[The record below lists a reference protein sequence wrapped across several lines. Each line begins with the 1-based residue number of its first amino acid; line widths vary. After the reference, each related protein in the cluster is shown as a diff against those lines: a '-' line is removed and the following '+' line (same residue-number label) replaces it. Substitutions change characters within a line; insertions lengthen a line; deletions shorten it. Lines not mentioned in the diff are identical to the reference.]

1 MTAGL
6 TDHDVGVLGVA
17 NLADGGAA
25 GHENAT
31 HLGGRHAD
39 DRVLALLTHELAGG
53 TSGTG
58 DSSALAR
65 LELDGVDEGT
75 HGNLGQ
81 RHGVARL
88 DVGAGTGDDGVAD
101 LEALGGQDVALL
113 AVHVVEQGDASGA
126 VRVVL
131 DGSDLGRHAVLVALE
146 VDHAVLALHAATL
159 VAHGDATGVVT
170 TGLDR
175 QRLEKGLLGR
185 GAGDLGEVR
194 DRLPA
199 TAGAG
204 RLKVLYSH
212 SLSLSYRSVGHC
224 KPGSWMQ

>member
-17 NLADGGAA
+17 DLADGGAA

-113 AVHVVEQGDASGA
+113 AVHV
-126 VRVVL
+126 L
-131 DGSDLGRHAVLVALE
+131 
-146 VDHAVLALHAATL
+146 
-159 VAHGDATGVVT
+159 
-170 TGLDR
+170 
-175 QRLEKGLLGR
+175 
-185 GAGDLGEVR
+185 
-194 DRLPA
+194 
-199 TAGAG
+199 
-204 RLKVLYSH
+204 
-212 SLSLSYRSVGHC
+212 
-224 KPGSWMQ
+224 